1 LTPNNTATDLSGLV
15 AVVTGAAAGLG
26 RAEAIGLARAGATVV
41 VNDIAGALDKSD
53 VVDEIATAGSKAV
66 AVAGD
71 ISERSTADE
80 LVETADGLGGLS
92 IVVNNAGITRDRML
106 FNMTD
111 EDWDAVMSVHL
122 RGHFL
127 LTRNAATYWRAKAK
141 AGAGR
146 PATSGTGAG
155 RPATSGTGAGRSA
168 TSGTVYGRII
178 NTSSEAGLAGPVGQA
193 NYGAAKAGIAAFSTI
208 VAMEGARVGI
218 TSNAIAP
225 TALTHMTLDLMP
237 QEFKDAREAKIADG
251 EFDFF
256 APENVAPL
264 VAFLCSDAS
273 AHISGKVFGVQG
285 DSIEIF
291 QPFTSVAEVKND
303 GRRWDPEDIPGRID
317 ELFTASGV
325 QAGAENMMARMRY
338 QILGER

>member
-1 LTPNNTATDLSGLV
+1 MTPNGDATDLSGLV

-141 AGAGR
+141 TGAGR
-146 PATSGTGAG
+146 PATWGTGAGRPATWGTGAG
-155 RPATSGTGAGRSA
+155 RPATSS
-168 TSGTVYGRII
+168 TVYGRII

-193 NYGAAKAGIAAFSTI
+193 NYGAAKAGITALTLSAARALERYG
-208 VAMEGARVGI
+208 VRA
-218 TSNAIAP
+218 NAIAP
-225 TALTHMTLDLMP
+225 RARTAMTADVFGESPELAEGQIDPLSPEHVVNLVRFLASPASQGVNGQLFIVFGPTVTLVAAPTAEHRFSAESDAWDPSELSKTLQNYFADRDPERNFSATALM
-237 QEFKDAREAKIADG
+237 G
-251 EFDFF
+251 E
-256 APENVAPL
+256 
-264 VAFLCSDAS
+264 
-273 AHISGKVFGVQG
+273 
-285 DSIEIF
+285 
-291 QPFTSVAEVKND
+291 
-303 GRRWDPEDIPGRID
+303 
-317 ELFTASGV
+317 
-325 QAGAENMMARMRY
+325 
-338 QILGER
+338 GE